1 MSGFFFSGPDR
12 HKRWHKAGCRSRF
25 LPGRRQTLC
34 PNGVAFKLH
43 PYPISASA
51 TQAPQEQLSSS
62 VPDPKKEIPVRTS
75 TLNRIPRQ
83 DEILV
88 LGGGVAGCA
97 TAIALSRKGRSV
109 TLIER
114 EPTPRHKVCGEFLS
128 GEALE
133 DLLALGIDVAALGAV
148 PIDSVRLAAA
158 RRAAEAPLP
167 FPAASLTRRTLDTA
181 LMARAVA
188 AGVRVERGR
197 SVHVLS
203 RTATGKWQATLD
215 DGAVCEAPTVFLATG
230 KHDLRGHARPKDPQ
244 RWVAFKMYYRLAPA
258 QAAELARA
266 SELMLYPGGYGGIQP
281 VEGGIANLCWVVQ
294 QRHLARVGHRWEDFL
309 EKMQQDCPHLAMRL
323 AGAEPLLEKPV
334 AVTHIPYGHIR
345 RTTED
350 GLYCVGDQAAVIP
363 SFTGD
368 GISIALHTAR
378 CAVAA
383 CLAAQPA
390 PLFQARLRSALLPQ
404 MRLAGFA
411 ADGLNNS
418 LSRAVL
424 PFCLRVWP
432 GVMRV
437 TAKLTRVAA
446 RQAAVVP
453 YAVAG

>member
-1 MSGFFFSGPDR
+1 
-12 HKRWHKAGCRSRF
+12 
-25 LPGRRQTLC
+25 
-34 PNGVAFKLH
+34 
-43 PYPISASA
+43 
-51 TQAPQEQLSSS
+51 
-62 VPDPKKEIPVRTS
+62 
-75 TLNRIPRQ
+75 
-83 DEILV
+83 
-88 LGGGVAGCA
+88 VAGCA
-97 TAIALSRKGRSV
+97 ASIALSRKGRSV

-133 DLLALGIDVAALGAV
+133 DLHALGIDVAALGAV
-148 PIDSVRLAAA
+148 PIDYVRLAAS

-167 FPAASLTRRTLDTA
+167 FPAASLTRKTLDTA
-181 LMARAVA
+181 LIAEAVA

-197 SVHVLS
+197 SVQALS
-203 RTATGKWQATLD
+203 RTTTGMWQATLD
-215 DGAVCEAPTVFLATG
+215 DGTVYEAPMVFLATG

-244 RWVAFKMYYRLAPA
+244 RWVGFKMYFRLAPA
-258 QAAELARA
+258 QAAGLARA

-294 QRHLARVGHRWEDFL
+294 GRYLARAGHRWEDFL
-309 EKMQQDCPHLAMRL
+309 AKMQQDCPHLAMRL
-323 AGAEPLLEKPV
+323 AGAEPLLDKPV

-350 GLYCVGDQAAVIP
+350 GLYCIGDQAAVIP

-378 CAVAA
+378 CAAAA
-383 CLAAQPA
+383 CLAAEPA

-404 MRLAGFA
+404 MRLAEFA

-437 TAKLTRVAA
+437 TARLTRVA
-446 RQAAVVP
+446 QHAAVAP
-453 YAVAG
+453 HAVAG